1 MREDGQE
8 VIFVGVCVTR
18 TLHRPVKLFVGGLAW
33 ETTEE
38 SLQRVF
44 EKYEKIVEV
53 SIMRHPRTFYSRGF
67 GFVTL
72 SSRSGAEEACNH
84 KHTIDGRVV
93 EAKISAAPGQ
103 NNPSGASQV
112 NNSKRR
118 KVFVGGLSADTTDED
133 FCKYFEQFGEISES
147 QILQDHLTGRSRGF
161 GFITFT
167 DEATSE
173 KVFTKGRFH
182 ELKGKLVEVKSATPR
197 QQNKGGRAPRHHG
210 GPGHGKLPSAGPNA
224 RVLSWNSRLPQ
235 LPGLLSPGPPHGCS
249 SSRWPSVANRS
260 TRERPA
266 CRCCRSSV
274 EWVLLSRGR
283 RPLPVQWPAT
293 RWCARICIH
302 RATATPCFRVRV
314 PAKLCSW

>member
-1 MREDGQE
+1 M
-8 VIFVGVCVTR
+8 CVTR

-44 EKYEKIVEV
+44 EKYGKIVEV
-53 SIMRHPRTFYSRGF
+53 SIMRHPRTFCSRGF

-93 EAKISAAPGQ
+93 EAKISAEPGQ

-133 FCKYFEQFGEISES
+133 FRKYFEQFGEISES

-210 GPGHGKLPSAGPNA
+210 GHGHGKHVRSGGPQVTPSYPQQVPMPGYFPGIPGYPSYPGYFPQVLPTGAAGEWTHSELA
-224 RVLSWNSRLPQ
+224 LTHSLSFQ
-235 LPGLLSPGPPHGCS
+235 QSPS
-249 SSRWPSVANRS
+249 SFDGH
-260 TRERPA
+260 PA
-266 CRCCRSSV
+266 SLC
-274 EWVLLSRGR
+274 
-283 RPLPVQWPAT
+283 T
-293 RWCARICIH
+293 
-302 RATATPCFRVRV
+302 VRTE
-314 PAKLCSW
+314 LN